1 MAKRMEMRKK
11 KRSRK
16 LRWEN
21 RECLEEQPTCPFRYR
36 SLPNITKI
44 HNVPALQFAGKWK
57 WKQNEPK

>member
-1 MAKRMEMRKK
+1 MAKRIEMRKK

-21 RECLEEQPTCPFRYR
+21 RECLEEQPTYPFRYR
-36 SLPNITKI
+36 ILPNITM
-44 HNVPALQFAGKWK
+44 FAGKWK